1 MNNSSIWAL
10 YLPSAYVTDSSYT
23 LDSTLQYPDSSFA
36 TVNNIFYTANTVTV
50 AANADP
56 AGTGV
61 LSISSP
67 AGSISPSSTDNY

>member
-1 MNNSSIWAL
+1 MGIISSI
-10 YLPSAYVTDSSYT
+10 AYVTDSSYS
-23 LDSTLQYPDSSFA
+23 LDSTLQYPDISFG

-56 AGTGV
+56 TGTGV

-67 AGSISPSSTDNY
+67 ADSKSPSSTDNY